1 MKLHSLFTDH
11 AVLQQGIPV
20 PIRGW
25 DLPGQPVTVQVGA
38 QKTNTTT
45 GPDGRWQATLDPVTA
60 GGPFEMEVRGS
71 ERIVVR
77 DVRAGEVWLCSGQ
90 SNMQMH
96 LQQCEGAEA
105 DIAAAHWDDVR
116 FFSVP
121 FEASLHPRENVGARW
136 DVCAPQS
143 ASSFSATAF
152 YFAKF
157 LQEQIRVPIGLIHAS
172 SGDTPAEAW
181 MSRESLEADPALAP
195 IVERWKQMFGG
206 KPRTAEVF
214 EQFQKEWQHAM
225 REASVRD
232 GRWYRAM
239 VQARRQGKP
248 LTPRPPRPGGPAN
261 KQSPS
266 LLYNAMIAP
275 LIPCAMRGVIWY
287 QGETNAIQGRSFQYR
302 KLFRALIRSWRASW
316 WLGDFPFLFVQLANH
331 DDFQRELPRPGAWA
345 ELREAQTMALAEP
358 NTAMAVAIDI
368 GDPDWI
374 HPPNKREVGRRLA
387 LAALA
392 RAYGRDVVTSGPMYE
407 SVRIEGHRARIRFA
421 HVNGGLMAKGGEL
434 VGFELAAEDRVFLP
448 ARAAIESGTVVVW
461 NETIPKPIA
470 VRYAWADC
478 PNGNLSNAAGL
489 PASPFRTDDWPLI
502 TEQNA

>member
-25 DLPGQPVTVQVGA
+25 DHPGQSVTVQVGA
-38 QKTNTTT
+38 QKATTTT
-45 GPDGRWQATLDPVTA
+45 GPDGCWRVTLDPVTV

-90 SNMQMH
+90 SNMHMH
-96 LQQCEGAEA
+96 LQQCERAEA
-105 DIAAAHWDDVR
+105 DIASAQCDDVR

-121 FEASLHPRENVGARW
+121 SEASLHPRENVGARW
-136 DVCAPQS
+136 ETCTPQS
-143 ASSFSATAF
+143 AASFSATAF
-152 YFAKF
+152 YFARF
-157 LQEQIRVPIGLIHAS
+157 VREHIRVPIGLIHAS

-195 IVERWKQMFGG
+195 IVGRWRQLFGG
-206 KPRTAEVF
+206 KPQTEGIF
-214 EQFQKEWQHAM
+214 QEFQKEWNHAM
-225 REASVRD
+225 GEASVRD

-239 VQARRQGKP
+239 VEARRQGKP

-316 WLGDFPFLFVQLANH
+316 GLGDFPFLFVQLANH
-331 DDFQRELPRPGAWA
+331 DDFQRELPQPGAWA

-387 LAALA
+387 LAALS
-392 RAYGRDVVTSGPMYE
+392 RVYGRDVVYSGPLYE
-407 SVRIEGHRARIRFA
+407 SMRVEGNRVRIRFT
-421 HVNGGLMAKGGEL
+421 HVDGELVAKGGEL
-434 VGFELAAEDRVFLP
+434 VGFEIAGEDRKF
-448 ARAAIESGTVVVW
+448 AAAKATIE
-461 NETIPKPIA
+461 NEEVIAWSESVPKPVA
-470 VRYAWADC
+470 VRYGWADC
-478 PNGNLSNAAGL
+478 PSCNLYNRARL
-489 PASPFRTDDWPLI
+489 PASPFRTDDWPLM
-502 TEQNA
+502 TEGNG